1 MPLNFGGRKRSG
13 AFDTVWPT
21 ARRNNLQYTSELY
34 SKCDFSAAGLSFFC
48 FFFLNRGGARA
59 LHSSLSGGAACVG
72 SAMPTGNSI
81 AWAHPVGRLSCRS
94 AAHSTVCV
102 SFRDARLPNT
112 HRTALSD
119 SLRGSSVKIGTIQ
132 RRLAWPLRKDDTHKS
147 RSVNNYFSLSS
158 FTLSG
163 M

>member
-1 MPLNFGGRKRSG
+1 MHSTRYGRQREEIIYNTHRSY
-13 AFDTVWPT
+13 APNV
-21 ARRNNLQYTSELY
+21 TSRLLA
-34 SKCDFSAAGLSFFC
+34 SR
-48 FFFLNRGGARA
+48 FFFSWNPGGARA

-102 SFRDARLPNT
+102 SFRGARLPNT

-147 RSVNNYFSLSS
+147 RSVNNFFLLSS
-158 FTLSG
+158 FTWLG
-163 M
+163 I